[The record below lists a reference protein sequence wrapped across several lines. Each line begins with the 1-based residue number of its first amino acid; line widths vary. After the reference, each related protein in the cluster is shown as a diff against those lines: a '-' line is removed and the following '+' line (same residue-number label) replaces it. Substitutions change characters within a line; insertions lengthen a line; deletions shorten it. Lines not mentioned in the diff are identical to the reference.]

1 MTLIELISQLQK
13 LSEFRPDLNNKYVKT
28 HLSEDIETVSIEKDC
43 VVISTYILE

>member
-1 MTLIELISQLQK
+1 MTLLELISQLQK

-28 HLSEDIETVSIEKDC
+28 HLDEDIETVSIEKDN